1 MSHLIH
7 SANRRTHLKIVV
19 LGLLGAIL
27 VTVRR
32 LIRASQ
38 RHRSRYCAVGQG
50 QPLYNRE
57 RALTGHSIT
66 AVIA

>member
-1 MSHLIH
+1 MNHSIY
-7 SANRRTHLKIVV
+7 SANRRTHLKIVL

-27 VTVRR
+27 VTVVGY
-32 LIRASQ
+32 IRACQ
-38 RHRSRYCAVGQG
+38 RHRSRHCAAGQG